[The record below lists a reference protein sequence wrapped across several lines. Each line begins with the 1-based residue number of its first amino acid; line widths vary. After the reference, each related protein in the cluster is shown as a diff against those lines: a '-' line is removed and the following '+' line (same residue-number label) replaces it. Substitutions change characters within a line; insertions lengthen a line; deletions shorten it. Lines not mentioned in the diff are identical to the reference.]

1 MKMDLAGPINFAA
14 QLKQTMTLKAIKD
27 AIEHLQWLD
36 EREKLAWD
44 VEIENDFAPEGRA
57 DSLLDRVKRDIQA
70 GKFKPFDQRRP

>member
-1 MKMDLAGPINFAA
+1 
-14 QLKQTMTLKAIKD
+14 LKQTMTLKAIKD
-27 AIEHLQWLD
+27 AIEHLPEHEQHQLLQWLD